1 MCHFNV
7 VLTKDFLQGFG
18 EGGMVGEGDGEGVVG
33 SLSVRSLSSGGVEE
47 SSPYFFHNRG
57 DPLWREAIEE
67 ANVSDRLKF

>member
-33 SLSVRSLSSGGVEE
+33 SLPVLSLSSGGLRNLRRT
-47 SSPYFFHNRG
+47 SSIIEVIRCG
-57 DPLWREAIEE
+57 GKPLRRQMCLT
-67 ANVSDRLKF
+67 V